1 VKKERAVTKFAASQ
15 VGSKRL
21 RVVTGFWSE
30 QGARP
35 TNDDYVGAFAT
46 HDIDRIVIAA
56 VADGV
61 GGAQGGRVAAELS
74 VRGFIEG
81 CLDKTRAS
89 IKEAGMGGLDAM
101 NRWLQSIGRDDIKL
115 RGMACTFTG
124 LVAVGRQAHAF
135 HVGDSRLYRLRGDS
149 FEQLTVDHS
158 AGPGLSH
165 VLTRAVGAEESLRVD
180 YAAFENEPHDRYLL
194 CTDGVHGG
202 LSQRRLRD
210 LLGGRASPQ
219 ETAREIV
226 RHALATRVGDNAT
239 ALVVDIVDLPAADDA
254 DVARTFANLTI
265 GPLPALGAMID
276 GFRIETILSGGRYMR
291 VVHAIDRDAG
301 RDVVLKFPKP
311 LAGAEA
317 SMRESFQR
325 EVWISSRV
333 HSPFVGEVLRLGADR
348 QTQLYLGLPF
358 YQGEAL
364 ESRIKRQ
371 PHLSLTAG
379 LDIAQKLA
387 KGVAALHR
395 AGVIHR
401 DIKPENVIIEAPA
414 RNKGTGVK
422 LIDFGVACRQSKPE
436 TSGTTQPG
444 TPSYMAP
451 ELFDGTPADERSDQF
466 ALGVTVYRLFTG
478 RFPYGEIE
486 PFSHPKFAAPAAF
499 SNHRPDLP
507 AWLDKTIARAIAV
520 NAQERYDDVLEF
532 MFELEHGA
540 ERAAPIEVLRKPLY
554 HRNPLAFWKAVS
566 ALLALL
572 LLGLLLWPRL
582 TLNQPDNKYDP
593 MLQDIPVKRR

>member
-1 VKKERAVTKFAASQ
+1 MTKRAASQ
-15 VGSKRL
+15 VDTKRL
-21 RVVTGFWSE
+21 QVVTGFWSE
-30 QGARP
+30 QGGRP
-35 TNDDYVGAFAT
+35 TNDDYVGVFAT
-46 HDIDRIVIAA
+46 DDAHPIVIAA
-56 VADGV
+56 AADGV

-81 CLDKTRAS
+81 CLDTTRAS
-89 IKEAGMGGLDAM
+89 IKEAGMSGLDAM
-101 NRWLQSIGRDDIKL
+101 NRWLQSIGRDDAKL

-124 LVAVGRQAHAF
+124 VAVVGRQAHVF
-135 HVGDSRLYRLRGDS
+135 HIGDSRLYRLRGDRL
-149 FEQLTVDHS
+149 EQLTIDHS

-194 CTDGVHGG
+194 CTDGIHGG

-210 LLGGRASPQ
+210 LLGRRASPQ

-226 RHALATRVGDNAT
+226 RDAVATPVGDNAT
-239 ALVVDIVDLPAADDA
+239 ALVLDIVDLPAVDDS
-254 DVARTFANLTI
+254 DIARKFANLAI
-265 GPLPALGAMID
+265 GPLPALGAVID
-276 GFRIETILSGGRYMR
+276 GFRIETILSDGRYMR
-291 VVHAIDRDAG
+291 VVHAVERESG

-317 SMRESFQR
+317 AMRKSFQR
-325 EVWISSRV
+325 EAWISGRV
-333 HSPFVGEVLRLGADR
+333 HSPFVGEVLRLGTEH
-348 QTQLYLGLPF
+348 QTQLYLALPF
-358 YQGEAL
+358 YQGETL
-364 ESRIKRQ
+364 ENRIKRRPQ
-371 PHLSLTAG
+371 LSLTAG

-401 DIKPENVIIEAPA
+401 DIKPENVIVKSPA
-414 RNKGTGVK
+414 LNKGTGVK
-422 LIDFGVACRQSKPE
+422 LIDFGVARRQQMPE
-436 TSGTTQPG
+436 PPGTAQPG

-451 ELFDGTPADERSDQF
+451 ELFDGKPADERSDQF
-466 ALGVTVYRLFTG
+466 ALGATVHRLFTG

-486 PFSHPKFAAPAAF
+486 PFSHPKFGSPAPL
-499 SNHRPDLP
+499 SQHRPDLP

-520 NAQERYDDVLEF
+520 KREERYDDVLEF

-582 TLNQPDNKYDP
+582 HSSLPAKEDDK
-593 MLQDIPVKRR
+593 MLQDNPLKRR